1 MKSRRK
7 ARELAMQ
14 VLYRKEMGVQS
25 EKEVLYELFSSDF
38 YSKEIQEFV
47 RELVEK
53 TITNI
58 KEIDR
63 LISNNAKNW
72 KIGRIATIDKNILRL
87 AICELLYFSEI
98 PPKASIDEAIEL
110 AKKYSTLES
119 GKFVNGILDSI
130 MKRYR
135 KEN

>member
-14 VLYRKEMGVQS
+14 VLYRKEMGVQA
-25 EKEVLYELFSSDF
+25 EKEILYELFSSNF

-47 RELVEK
+47 RALVEK
-53 TITNI
+53 TLTNI
-58 KEIDR
+58 REIDR

-72 KIGRIATIDKNILRL
+72 KIARMATIDKNILRL

-110 AKKYSTLES
+110 AKKYSTPES

-130 MKRYR
+130 MKTYR